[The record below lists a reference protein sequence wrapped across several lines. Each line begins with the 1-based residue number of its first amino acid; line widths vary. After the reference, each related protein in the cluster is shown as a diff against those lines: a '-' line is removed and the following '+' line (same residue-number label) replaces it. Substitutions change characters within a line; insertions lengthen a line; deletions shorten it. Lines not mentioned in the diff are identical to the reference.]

1 MVGETIP
8 ANHTMTPGQIYFYEK
23 KKLML
28 NEALRL
34 VRVFHRL
41 NQSQLAKQMGISRS
55 YLSEIESGKKIP
67 TLNILT
73 QYSEIFGLPT
83 SSILLFSE
91 NLENNSVAEKTRIFV
106 GKKLIR
112 IMNWFSETG
121 GHEDGKTS

>member
-1 MVGETIP
+1 
-8 ANHTMTPGQIYFYEK
+8 
-23 KKLML
+23 ML

-34 VRVFHRL
+34 VRIFHRL

-55 YLSEIESGKKIP
+55 YLSELESGKKIP
-67 TLNILT
+67 TLNILS

-91 NLENNSVAEKTRIFV
+91 NLENNSVAEKTRHFV
-106 GKKLIR
+106 GKKLIK
-112 IMNWFSETG
+112 IMSWLSETG

>member
-1 MVGETIP
+1 MVSKTYP
-8 ANHTMTPGQIYFYEK
+8 ANHTMTPGQIYFNEK
-23 KKLML
+23 KILML

-55 YLSEIESGKKIP
+55 YLSEIEAGKKKP
-67 TLNILT
+67 TLNILM

-83 SSILLFSE
+83 SSLLLFSE
-91 NLENNSVAEKTRIFV
+91 NLENNSVAEKTRHVV
-106 GKKLIR
+106 GKKLIS
-112 IMNWFSETG
+112 IMNWLSETG